1 MITTRMTGRLPNLD
15 IEIIRRETDDGREA
29 VGITFIATP
38 TLGQAALNLL
48 ANPAALALAALPAP
62 GDTAHSRAGA
72 DLFDLWWGM
81 MEASWRPWLDMA
93 GAANPFLAALRR

>member
-48 ANPAALALAALPAP
+48 ANPGRTGPCGPSGTRRHGPL
-62 GDTAHSRAGA
+62 SRRCG
-72 DLFDLWWGM
+72 
-81 MEASWRPWLDMA
+81 SV
-93 GAANPFLAALRR
+93 

>member
-48 ANPAALALAALPAP
+48 ANPAALALAAFRHPA
-62 GDTAHSRAGA
+62 T
-72 DLFDLWWGM
+72 
-81 MEASWRPWLDMA
+81 RPT
-93 GAANPFLAALRR
+93 LAPVRICLICGGG